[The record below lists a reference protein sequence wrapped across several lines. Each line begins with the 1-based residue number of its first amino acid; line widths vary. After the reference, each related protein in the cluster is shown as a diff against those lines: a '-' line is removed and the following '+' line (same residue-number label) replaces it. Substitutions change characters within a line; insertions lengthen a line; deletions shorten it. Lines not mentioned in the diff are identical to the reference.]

1 MLKEGNQ
8 RIENPISDQLP
19 SVRIRVTF
27 NSTNRSASIKNI
39 IIIVITTTPSTYIY
53 IYIYIYKMKGGKET
67 IHVRE
72 RDLQGIA
79 QREERPAST

>member
-27 NSTNRSASIKNI
+27 NSTNRSASIKNT
-39 IIIVITTTPSTYIY
+39 IIIVITIITTTPSTYIY
-53 IYIYIYKMKGGKET
+53 IYIMKAGKET

-72 RDLQGIA
+72 RDLQGMA

>member
-27 NSTNRSASIKNI
+27 NSTNRSASIKNT
-39 IIIVITTTPSTYIY
+39 IIIVITTTPST
-53 IYIYIYKMKGGKET
+53 YIYKMKGGKET

>member
-8 RIENPISDQLP
+8 RIENLISDQLP

-27 NSTNRSASIKNI
+27 NSTNRSASIKNT
-39 IIIVITTTPSTYIY
+39 IIIVITTTPSTY

>member
-27 NSTNRSASIKNI
+27 NSTNRSASIKNT

-53 IYIYIYKMKGGKET
+53 IYIMKGGKET

-72 RDLQGIA
+72 RDLQGMA

>member
-27 NSTNRSASIKNI
+27 HSTNRSATIKNT

-53 IYIYIYKMKGGKET
+53 IYIYKRKGGKET

-72 RDLQGIA
+72 GDLQGIA